1 MPSSAP
7 APVPAPRPWH
17 RRSAIAIV
25 GVTGAVVGAVFVSV
39 LHLLTE
45 LLGPGHRPA
54 SWHVLVMA
62 GVGLAV
68 TLLYRW
74 LGTPHDVELLV
85 DNIHLDGRGGALRD
99 LKSLLP
105 VSLLCVAAGGALGPE
120 APLVQTTGALGTR
133 IAQQWGLH
141 QEQVR
146 VLTIVGMAAGF
157 TVLFGVPLGA
167 AIFALEIL
175 HPRGLQYYEALLPAI
190 AGSLCGW
197 VTSLALRGIGI
208 GPIWQAIPDKVDG
221 AATDIL
227 WAIGAGV
234 VGAGIAFGFVLL
246 VRFAQRVAGRLP
258 RAALPPLTGVLLGLL
273 GWWSP
278 YALTFGE
285 YQIDPMLGA
294 GLGVTAALVAGGA
307 KLVGSVVTLAGQW
320 RGGFIIPL
328 FFVGAAVG
336 QAVTAA
342 VPAAPAGV
350 VIAGLMVATNVGVTK
365 TLIGTT
371 LVVIGMGGLH
381 LVPTTLLAG
390 GVAMLLAGRVQLF
403 ETQRERLAP
412 PPAPMV
418 ARP

>member
-1 MPSSAP
+1 VDSLPRSSSLPP
-7 APVPAPRPWH
+7 ADRSPVPLPLALQLTPAARPIWH
-17 RRSAIAIV
+17 RRSAVAIV
-25 GVTGAVVGAVFVSV
+25 GIVGAVVGAVFVSV

-54 SWHVLVMA
+54 AWHVIVMVGI
-62 GVGLAV
+62 GVV
-68 TLLYRW
+68 VSLLYRW
-74 LGTPHDVELLV
+74 VGTPHDVELLV
-85 DNIHLDGRGGALRD
+85 DNIHLDGRGGALKD

-105 VSLLCVAAGGALGPE
+105 VSLLCIAAGGALGPE

-133 IAQQWGLH
+133 IAQRWKLH
-141 QEQVR
+141 PEQVR

-190 AGSLCGW
+190 AGSLFGW
-197 VTSLALRGIGI
+197 VTSLALRGI
-208 GPIWQAIPDKVDG
+208 
-221 AATDIL
+221 
-227 WAIGAGV
+227 AIGAGV

-246 VRFAQRVAGRLP
+246 VRFAQRAAGRLP
-258 RAALPPLTGVLLGLL
+258 RAALPPLAGLLLGLL

-336 QAVTAA
+336 QAVTSA
-342 VPAAPAGV
+342 VPMAPAGV
-350 VIAGLMVATNVGVTK
+350 VVAGLMVATNVGVTK
-365 TLIGTT
+365 TLIGST